1 MKRVLFLCLS
11 LCLRVIHGKNRT
23 ALETVVHMS
32 YLRLKCAPS
41 ILWHQVSFVGHS
53 QVFMSTVLI
62 SNEITLLPDVLS
74 FPLRNVFGKQSKIT
88 FGEFLSYTFLMIRR
102 PQRSTLFPY
111 RRSSDL
117 SFSSISVVWRWGWGV
132 VFRTKGR

>member
-1 MKRVLFLCLS
+1 MSESNPWEKQDSFGNCGSYELFEIKVCPQYTLASGKFCGALS
-11 LCLRVIHGKNRT
+11 GFYQYNSRI
-23 ALETVVHMS
+23 
-32 YLRLKCAPS
+32 
-41 ILWHQVSFVGHS
+41 
-53 QVFMSTVLI
+53 LI